1 MWFRDGL
8 KRTEKNEAG
17 EVKGPGMIDDN
28 ATEPPSMNEETND
41 IDSMMAELRAA
52 MEDPKPILI
61 NQVCYALQ
69 PLELFVNFQYI
80 SANWLN
86 EIHSSG
92 GFRFHWI

>member
-17 EVKGPGMIDDN
+17 EVKGPGMIDGN
-28 ATEPPSMNEETND
+28 VTEPPSMNEETND

-61 NQVCYALQ
+61 NQVCYEAVKAFCQ
-69 PLELFVNFQYI
+69 F
-80 SANWLN
+80 S
-86 EIHSSG
+86 IHICKLAQVG
-92 GFRFHWI
+92 GLDSIEYDVCGR

>member
-8 KRTEKNEAG
+8 KRTEKNEDG
-17 EVKGPGMIDDN
+17 EVKGPEMTDDN

-61 NQVCYALQ
+61 NQVCYVAVGA
-69 PLELFVNFQYI
+69 FSVNFQYI

-86 EIHSSG
+86 VIHLSG
-92 GFRFHWI
+92 GV

>member
-17 EVKGPGMIDDN
+17 EVKGPGMIDGN

-52 MEDPKPILI
+52 MEDPKPILL
-61 NQVCYALQ
+61 NQVCYVIVAVGAFC
-69 PLELFVNFQYI
+69 LF
-80 SANWLN
+80 S
-86 EIHSSG
+86 IH
-92 GFRFHWI
+92 IY